1 MSVVIR
7 LSDER
12 NRRGRIAFNRY
23 ELHRLLSVYSRRVMA
38 GEWRDYAIDMHKD
51 GATFSVFRHTT
62 ESALYTVWK
71 TRPAREGAAEYT
83 LFMGPRRLARS
94 RSLDETL
101 RVLDRRLRIVS

>member
-51 GATFSVFRHTT
+51 GATFSVFRHTA
-62 ESALYTVWK
+62 ESPLYTIWK
-71 TRPAREGAAEYT
+71 MRPAREAAAEYA
-83 LFMGPRRLARS
+83 LFKGPRRLARS

-101 RVLDRRLRIVS
+101 RVLDRGLRIVS

>member
-23 ELHRLLSVYSRRVMA
+23 ELHRLLSIYSRRVMA
-38 GEWRDYAIDMHKD
+38 GEWRDYAIDMRKD
-51 GATFSVFRHTT
+51 GATFSVFRHTA
-62 ESALYTVWK
+62 EHPLYSIWK
-71 TRPAREGAAEYT
+71 TRPGRDGATEYT
-83 LFMGPRRLARS
+83 LFKGPRRLARS

-101 RVLDRRLRIVS
+101 RVLDRRLRVVS